1 MADRVVESVA
11 PMTHRHLLAAAL
23 LVTACASAP
32 RPAPTP
38 SPTVAPAP
46 AAPPAPETAWT
57 DEPQPLDEAARRAL
71 SEARASLNDG
81 RFDDALATLTA
92 AVTQHPDDVA
102 LRVRLGVLLAE
113 DGRPD
118 DAVRLLREGVRHRPE
133 DADLLTL
140 AAGVRL
146 RQALDG
152 ATIERRRGSITAHP
166 STDAVAEAR
175 RARDWLTEARDVF
188 AEALRARPNHLGAME
203 GSAVAASRLEDHAA
217 AVRTWERITALTH
230 ERDAEENLAR
240 AVAASGDRARAITL
254 YEAIVNADASRGE
267 AQAALATLY
276 EANGRAD
283 DARLARERAAFYRWI
298 SPFNLTP
305 TGENVAA
312 VTTLSSW
319 FATEDGPRPAT
330 REPEVRALITRLGAA
345 HTQDSRTL
353 LAAFTWHHSHDAL
366 EDLAFEGLRSNGAD
380 AGDTLVELLRVAD
393 STCTM
398 RQSVE
403 SLARLHDARTLPILT
418 AALPRDTGFFP
429 VDAANAFDLLGDA
442 HAVPVLLSF
451 LDRPTPPTDPED
463 PLNGAGY
470 SAARA
475 RAVLALGAFDT
486 PESRA
491 ALERFTSD
499 PLLAVEAH
507 AALYRITHARPHLT
521 AVEHP
526 TNPQERATGQ
536 LILTTYIERANTP
549 EATAAAQRARR
560 AAAAASVRS
569 APARP
574 AAARPPR

>member
-1 MADRVVESVA
+1 
-11 PMTHRHLLAAAL
+11 MTHRHLLAAAL

-32 RPAPTP
+32 RPTPTLAP
-38 SPTVAPAP
+38 VAAPAP
-46 AAPPAPETAWT
+46 AAPQAPETAWT

-81 RFDDALATLTA
+81 RFDDALTSLTA
-92 AVTQHPDDVA
+92 AVAQHPDDVA
-102 LRVRLGVLLAE
+102 LRVRLGVLIAE
-113 DGRPD
+113 DGRAD
-118 DAVRLLREGVRHRPE
+118 DAVHTLREGVRHRPE

-152 ATIERRRGSITAHP
+152 ATIERRRGAITAHP
-166 STDAVAEAR
+166 STDAAAEEQR
-175 RARDWLTEARDVF
+175 VRAWLTEARDVF

-203 GSAVAASRLEDHAA
+203 GSAVVAGRLEEHAV
-217 AVRTWERITALTH
+217 AVRAWERIVALTH
-230 ERDAEENLAR
+230 DRDAEENLAR
-240 AVAASGDRARAITL
+240 AVAASGDRPRAITL
-254 YEAIVNADASRGE
+254 YEAIVPAEPARGE

-276 EANGRAD
+276 EASGRAD
-283 DARLARERAAFYRWI
+283 DARAARARAAFYRWI
-298 SPFNLTP
+298 APFTLHP
-305 TGENVAA
+305 SDENVAA

-319 FATEDGPRPAT
+319 FANEDGPAPAT
-330 REPEVRALITRLGAA
+330 REAEVRALLTRLGAT
-345 HTQDSRTL
+345 HTQESRTL

-366 EDLAFEGLRSNGAD
+366 EEVAFEGLRSNGAD
-380 AGDTLVELLRVAD
+380 AGDTLVELLRVSN

-403 SLARLHDARTLPILT
+403 SLARLHDARAMPILT

-442 HAVPVLLSF
+442 HAVPVLLLF
-451 LDRPTPPTDPED
+451 LDRPTPPPDPDD
-463 PLNGAGY
+463 PLHGAGY
-470 SAARA
+470 AAARA

-499 PLLAVEAH
+499 PLVALEAH
-507 AALYRITHARPHLT
+507 AALYRLTRARPHLAAIERAAT
-521 AVEHP
+521 
-526 TNPQERATGQ
+526 PQERARAQ
-536 LILTTYIERANTP
+536 SILTTYIERAHTP

-560 AAAAASVRS
+560 TATANTNA
-569 APARP
+569 ARP
-574 AAARPPR
+574 AAPRPAAPTPRPAAPTPRR

>member
-118 DAVRLLREGVRHRPE
+118 DAVRLLREGVRRRPE

-217 AVRTWERITALTH
+217 AVRTWERIIALTH
-230 ERDAEENLAR
+230 ARDAEENLAR
-240 AVAASGDRARAITL
+240 AVAAAGDRARAITL
-254 YEAIVNADASRGE
+254 YEAIVNADTSRGE

-526 TNPQERATGQ
+526 TTPQERATGQ

-549 EATAAAQRARR
+549 EATAAARR